1 MQTSG
6 ISDPVIVQI
15 YYTVNKEDRPAL
27 NLPYLGSRRF
37 TDILLSDVTYN
48 DNISVEFLMRN
59 ITTFSER
66 SDPLT
71 IRMLQV

>member
-6 ISDPVIVQI
+6 ISEPVIVQI
-15 YYTVNKEDRPAL
+15 YYNVNKEDRLAL
-27 NLPYLGSRRF
+27 NMPYPQSKSF

-48 DNISVEFLMRN
+48 DNISVEFLVRN